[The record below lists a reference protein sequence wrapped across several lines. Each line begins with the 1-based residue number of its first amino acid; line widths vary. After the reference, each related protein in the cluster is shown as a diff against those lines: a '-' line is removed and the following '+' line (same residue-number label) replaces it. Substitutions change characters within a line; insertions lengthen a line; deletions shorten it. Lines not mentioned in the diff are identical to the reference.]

1 MKRSFVIPSSLLI
14 AGQKIRIRVRNFE
27 GELFGQFHFDK
38 KIIDIDVKV
47 AANKKLFIE
56 TMRHEIF
63 EACLL
68 LSGVGWGEVY
78 QAEQV
83 VLCMDELCYPAVERL
98 LKVID
103 KLNP

>member
-56 TMRHEIF
+56 YAT
-63 EACLL
+63 
-68 LSGVGWGEVY
+68 
-78 QAEQV
+78 QV
-83 VLCMDELCYPAVERL
+83 VTSFSTEPLF
-98 LKVID
+98 
-103 KLNP
+103 